1 MISIISLNFNST
13 RLDFNS
19 FQKALIKK
27 FKKEQLSNKSSF
39 FEYLKDVNFK
49 NKRLFN
55 YFQIIQLHIVHTV
68 IL

>member
-49 NKRLFN
+49 NKKDYLIISKLYNCILF
-55 YFQIIQLHIVHTV
+55 IQ
-68 IL
+68 

>member
-27 FKKEQLSNKSSF
+27 FKKEQLSNKLSIMKF
-39 FEYLKDVNFK
+39 
-49 NKRLFN
+49 
-55 YFQIIQLHIVHTV
+55 
-68 IL
+68 